1 MRCVVFFFKRK
12 TAYELRISDW
22 SSDVCSSDL
31 VQDAV
36 FDRTVADR
44 VSAIRDT
51 VVRDLGA
58 TLTEPPMRRADGHAV
73 DMHLPVFL
81 AFAAASI
88 LVAPSV
94 AGQVVAAPI
103 FLIAL
108 ALGFL
113 RPPVGFE
120 QRLPLRWRVAAGVL
134 LVAVGAVARVAPS
147 RNPRA
152 RCSPAAQHRSPT
164 RRQPNIE

>member
-1 MRCVVFFFKRK
+1 
-12 TAYELRISDW
+12 
-22 SSDVCSSDL
+22 
-31 VQDAV
+31 
-36 FDRTVADR
+36 
-44 VSAIRDT
+44 
-51 VVRDLGA
+51 
-58 TLTEPPMRRADGHAV
+58 MRRADGHAV

-134 LVAVGAVARVAPS
+134 LVAVGAVASVAPFDQAMLAAVAIS
-147 RNPRA
+147 GFGAGNATRA
-152 RCSPAAQHRSPT
+152 AAA
-164 RRQPNIE
+164 

>member
-1 MRCVVFFFKRK
+1 
-12 TAYELRISDW
+12 
-22 SSDVCSSDL
+22 
-31 VQDAV
+31 
-36 FDRTVADR
+36 
-44 VSAIRDT
+44 
-51 VVRDLGA
+51 
-58 TLTEPPMRRADGHAV
+58 MRRADGHAV

-120 QRLPLRWRVAAGVL
+120 QRLPPRWRVAAGVL
-134 LVAVGAVARVAPS
+134 LVAVGAVASVAPFDQS
-147 RNPRA
+147 ML
-152 RCSPAAQHRSPT
+152 AAVATSIG
-164 RRQPNIE
+164 RQSGRDRGSVYQYN